1 MQTPSVADLVAIY
14 DQPKFTSISHAE
26 WPLFQKYGV
35 EPLIPSLLQT
45 FPLVNR
51 APGRASLLFW
61 LTKYSRKYPQITELA
76 MTALND
82 RAYLVREH
90 ACSILAYSL
99 RSDSIAALALLQSH
113 KDERTR
119 ADATAAMDA
128 ISSKNHHFYAD
139 RQHTGQSFW
148 ILNPEDDPSAP

>member
-1 MQTPSVADLVAIY
+1 MQLPSIADLVAIY
-14 DQPKFTSISHAE
+14 DQPKFSSISHAE
-26 WPLFQKYGV
+26 WTLFQKHGV
-35 EPLIPSLLQT
+35 EPLIPCLLQA

-61 LTKYSRKYPQITELA
+61 LARYSRKYPQIVELA
-76 MTALND
+76 KTALND

-99 RSDSIAALALLQSH
+99 RSDAISALAPLQSH
-113 KDERTR
+113 KNGRTR
-119 ADATAAMDA
+119 ADATAAIDA
-128 ISSKNHHFYAD
+128 ISSKNHHLYAD